1 MAGLMVTAST
11 EGEVALTA
19 AATKTVLQII
29 APTNHRLCLN
39 SFVVGFDGVSQ
50 TQEPIQVE
58 ILRQTTAGTM
68 TAVTPKVTSAGAETP
83 LSTAQKT
90 ATAEP
95 TAGDILKR
103 YEVHPQG
110 GVERVFRKGE
120 IDVPGGTRLG
130 LRIITPAGV
139 NPNVVAEFDYEE

>member
-1 MAGLMVTAST
+1 MAGLYGTAST

-19 AATKTVLQII
+19 AATKTVLQLV
-29 APTNHRLCLN
+29 APANHRLDVLG
-39 SFVVGFDGVSQ
+39 FVVGFDGTVA

-68 TAVTPKVTSAGAETP
+68 TGVTPKLSNAAAETP
-83 LSTAQKT
+83 LATAQKT
-90 ATAEP
+90 ATVEP

-110 GVERVFRKGE
+110 GMERLFRKGE
-120 IDVPGGTRLG
+120 MQVPGSGRLG
-130 LRIITPAGV
+130 LRVITPSGV
-139 NPNVVAEFDYEE
+139 NPNVVAEFNYEE